1 MNIVLLLIL
10 MLAGYLSGSI
20 SFATIVTRVVSG
32 KEIREMGS
40 RNPGTL
46 NVGANIGRHWGL
58 LVALLDVLKSFLPMY
73 ITSRVLS
80 SESDPFLFFAVMI
93 VGVAAIAGHW
103 KPLFHRFRGGQCVGT
118 TIGVFLYIIPF
129 EFLFSFFLGAVLI
142 YFFLRKLVEKWA
154 RWVPLTF
161 ILLVPIVT
169 AVSNAV
175 FDIQV
180 FGNVSLGGHPWYWM
194 AGIGGV
200 CVLMLI
206 INFSYIRSR
215 IQEINTGNT
224 DET

>member
-175 FDIQV
+175 FDFQV
-180 FGNVSLGGHPWYWM
+180 VGNVSLGGHPWYWM